1 MYYNHNHISREA
13 KIIILKRRYSIRSL
27 QNLTHEK
34 VQCCCF
40 RETGSKSL
48 QQQGFILDCFLVII
62 KTYSPV
68 FVHVHLL
75 QGEVDD
81 ILGNT
86 INIYSEAMT
95 DVVFLHLDP
104 VLALLLLAL
113 QLEALL
119 QQRRHLLLGDD
130 ALAGEVVHGEAVP
143 DLLLATLD
151 WERGDFKCS
160 GPMHTLRVKV
170 LLTALLIPNQFLFC
184 SKQKDAHSD
193 NILLPGYEPIL
204 CNCT

>member
-1 MYYNHNHISREA
+1 MDNDCIHCDGAPLKMIYYNHINISREA

-40 RETGSKSL
+40 RKAGSESL

-86 INIYSEAMT
+86 INIYALRS
-95 DVVFLHLDP
+95 VV
-104 VLALLLLAL
+104 
-113 QLEALL
+113 
-119 QQRRHLLLGDD
+119 
-130 ALAGEVVHGEAVP
+130 
-143 DLLLATLD
+143 T
-151 WERGDFKCS
+151 S
-160 GPMHTLRVKV
+160 
-170 LLTALLIPNQFLFC
+170 
-184 SKQKDAHSD
+184 
-193 NILLPGYEPIL
+193 
-204 CNCT
+204 

>member
-1 MYYNHNHISREA
+1 MIYYNHINISREA

-40 RETGSKSL
+40 WKAGSESL

-86 INIYSEAMT
+86 INIYGCRLPPPWPHPRPPPPGPGAWGTSAAASSSPPWRWSPCRSGRT
-95 DVVFLHLDP
+95 
-104 VLALLLLAL
+104 
-113 QLEALL
+113 
-119 QQRRHLLLGDD
+119 RRSSTGSAPGNTWLGAEEILNAHDQ
-130 ALAGEVVHGEAVP
+130 
-143 DLLLATLD
+143 
-151 WERGDFKCS
+151 
-160 GPMHTLRVKV
+160 HTESR
-170 LLTALLIPNQFLFC
+170 II
-184 SKQKDAHSD
+184 AH
-193 NILLPGYEPIL
+193 
-204 CNCT
+204 